1 MAKVTL
7 YHNPRCSKS
16 RAALALL
23 EQEGIKPE
31 IRLYLETPPTKAEL
45 KTLLKQLGIPVRD
58 MLRTGEEA
66 YEELALGQNSLS
78 DDELLTAIA
87 AEPILLQR
95 PIAVSG
101 QQAIIGRPP
110 ELVLEL
116 LE

>member
-1 MAKVTL
+1 MTKVTL
-7 YHNPRCSKS
+7 YHNPRCAKS

-23 EQEGIKPE
+23 EQEGIQPE
-31 IRLYLETPPTKAEL
+31 LRLYLETPPGKEEL

-58 MLRTGEEA
+58 MLRTSEEA

-78 DDELLTAIA
+78 DDEILTAIA

-101 QQAIIGRPP
+101 QHAIIGRPP

-116 LE
+116 L